1 MRAAVLSAPAPI
13 DRAPLALV
21 ERPAPPA
28 GPGEV
33 QLRVRCCGVC
43 HTDLHLAEGDLPPHR
58 PAVIPGHQ
66 IVGLVTGVGAGV
78 DPGMIGSRV
87 GVTWLGWTCGVCAAC
102 RRGDENLC
110 PNAKFTGYDTDGGF
124 AERAVARADF
134 VQPIPPSFDDVH
146 AAPLL
151 CAGAIG
157 YRALRVAGTQPG
169 ERVGLF
175 GFGASAHL
183 ALQVARSWGCD
194 VSVVT
199 RGAEHRAL
207 ATRLG
212 ASWVGE
218 PGQTPA
224 EPLDRA
230 IVFAPSGRVA
240 AAALAVVR
248 PGGVVAVNAVAA
260 DEIPAMPYAALYGER
275 TLRSVANLTRRDA
288 AEFLALAARV
298 GFHVEVETF
307 PLADVNQ
314 VLLEMKARR
323 LRAAAV
329 LRIAGEWNR

>member
-1 MRAAVLSAPAPI
+1 
-13 DRAPLALV
+13 
-21 ERPAPPA
+21 
-28 GPGEV
+28 
-33 QLRVRCCGVC
+33 
-43 HTDLHLAEGDLPPHR
+43 
-58 PAVIPGHQ
+58 VIPGHQ
-66 IVGLVTGVGAGV
+66 IVGVVSGVGAGV
-78 DPGMIGSRV
+78 DPGMTGLRV
-87 GVTWLGWTCGVCAAC
+87 GVTWLGWACGLCAAC

-110 PNAKFTGYDTDGGF
+110 ANARFTGYDTDGGF
-124 AERAVARADF
+124 AEYAVAEANF
-134 VQPIPPSFDDVH
+134 VHLMPQSFDDVH

-151 CAGAIG
+151 CAGVIG

-183 ALQVARSWGCD
+183 ALQIARSWGCD

-207 ATRLG
+207 AARLG

-218 PGQTPA
+218 PGQAPG

-248 PGGVVAVNAVAA
+248 PGGVVAINAVAA
-260 DEIPAMPYAALYGER
+260 DDIPAMPYATIYGER

-288 AEFLALAARV
+288 AEFLALAASAAL
-298 GFHVEVETF
+298 HVEVEVF
-307 PLADVNQ
+307 PLVDVNR

-329 LRIAGEWNR
+329 LRLDGDGDR